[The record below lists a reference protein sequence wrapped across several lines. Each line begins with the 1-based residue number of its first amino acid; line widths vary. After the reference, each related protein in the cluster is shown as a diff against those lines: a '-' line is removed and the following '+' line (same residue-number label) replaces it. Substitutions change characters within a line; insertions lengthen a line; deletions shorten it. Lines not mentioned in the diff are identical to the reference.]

1 LNKEC
6 SCIAG
11 GWTPNIPDIVGERE
25 FEGEGAV
32 CGRVIEPVD
41 VDLGR
46 KVVVGEA
53 IIEGRNEETI
63 VAWGEGVV
71 GRDDCFIAE
80 RSWSMPELV
89 GL

>member
-1 LNKEC
+1 M
-6 SCIAG
+6 
-11 GWTPNIPDIVGERE
+11 
-25 FEGEGAV
+25 
-32 CGRVIEPVD
+32 IEPVD

-80 RSWSMPELV
+80 RSWSVLELV
-89 GL
+89 GP